1 MTNKGSIFLMENKA
15 ALTRKNRHFKKRS
28 ERITLQ
34 LKHKK
39 AKSKRINISWKFDF
53 VADMYGQV
61 FRLKYDQ
68 TTRGNETSG

>member
-1 MTNKGSIFLMENKA
+1 MENKA
-15 ALTRKNRHFKKRS
+15 ALTRKSRHFQKRN
-28 ERITLQ
+28 ERTTLQ

-53 VADMYGQV
+53 VADCQV